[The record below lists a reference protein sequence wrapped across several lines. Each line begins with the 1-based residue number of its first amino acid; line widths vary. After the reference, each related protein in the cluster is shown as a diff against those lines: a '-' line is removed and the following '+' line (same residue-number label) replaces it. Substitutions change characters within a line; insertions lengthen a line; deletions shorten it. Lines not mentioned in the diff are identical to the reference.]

1 MPTSS
6 STSSSPVLRPSV
18 GTGGHAPDDRAW
30 FLKDSSWE
38 DSTWV
43 FAPTN
48 ALEERDPVRLRWD
61 FALQD
66 GHRFTDERYAPLLQT
81 SKQLI
86 GLIRTRSLCT
96 GLPLRPSSVLNYFLT
111 LRFLVRWMDQEGFA
125 RFADLDA
132 PALLQFQGWLTELPM
147 ARRSPRS
154 ASTMQRHLYLFTY
167 LHRFRCD
174 LDDGLQID
182 PFPGGSHRQAAGDRE
197 GLRRPWPHTPDPVA
211 VALLQAAVDIV
222 THDAS
227 QVLHAREIYRQAAA
241 AAQGLDGYAHTGKAT
256 RALRRTSNAQP
267 GIERPV
273 PSVAELVLRIDM
285 LYAACY
291 VVLSYLVGPRV
302 SEILHLRAG
311 CVRRHDGGAAD
322 APVTVI
328 VGAIFKRQPG
338 FDGRPHEWVAPP
350 VAVQAISVL
359 EALSA
364 EHRAISGRHELWLRR
379 RRGNGATEWY
389 HVQPEMLEIASPQ
402 RVSTQLRRF
411 GALLGLTHQDRP
423 WKLTTHQGR
432 KTFARF
438 AALRDRSCLFALA
451 QHLGHRERAQTD
463 HGYVGSDYRLEQEID
478 AEILEQSVAAW
489 EHMLATPGL
498 GGRAGAEIV
507 AKRPRFRGSRMKQD
521 LKSYARLLVDAGLVL
536 GVCDWGF
543 CVYREE
549 HSACLGNAAG
559 PNPARREPSTCAR
572 CKNFAVSAQHRQYWL
587 EQVRRCER
595 LLNEPALPL
604 QSLRI
609 VRERLNEANILLR
622 AIDAAGLPET
632 DHV

>member
-1 MPTSS
+1 MPASS
-6 STSSSPVLRPSV
+6 SLVLQPSV
-18 GTGGHAPDDRAW
+18 GAGGHASDDRAW
-30 FLKDSSWE
+30 FLKDSGW
-38 DSTWV
+38 DDPTWV

-48 ALEERDPVRLRWD
+48 ALEERHPVRLRWD

-66 GHRFTDERYAPLLQT
+66 GRLFTDERYAGLLQT

-86 GLIRTRSLCT
+86 GLIRSRSLCT
-96 GLPLRPSSVLNYFLT
+96 GLPLRPSSVLNSFFS
-111 LRFLVRWMDQEGFA
+111 LRHLVRWMDQEGFA

-132 PALLQFQGWLTELPM
+132 PALLQFQRWLAQLPM
-147 ARRSPRS
+147 ARRSTRS

-167 LHRFRCD
+167 LYRFRAD
-174 LDDGLQID
+174 LDGGLEID
-182 PFPGGSHRQAAGDRE
+182 PFPGGNHHQAAGDRE
-197 GLRRPWPHTPDPVA
+197 GLRRPWPYTPDPVA
-211 VALLQAAVDIV
+211 VALLQAAVHIV

-227 QVLHAREIYRQAAA
+227 QILHAREIYRQAAVA
-241 AAQGLDGYAHTGKAT
+241 AADLDGYAHTGKAT
-256 RALRRTSNAQP
+256 RALRCASNAQP

-311 CVRRHDGGAAD
+311 CVQRHDGGAAD
-322 APVTVI
+322 SPVTVI

-338 FDGRPHEWVAPP
+338 YDGRRHEWVAPP
-350 VAVQAISVL
+350 VAVQAVSVL

-389 HVQPEMLEIASPQ
+389 HVHPEMLEIASHQ

-411 GALLGLTHQDRP
+411 GTWLGLTHQDRP
-423 WKLTTHQGR
+423 WKLSTHQGR

-507 AKRPRFRGSRMKQD
+507 AKRPRFRGSRLKQD

-572 CKNFAVSAQHRQYWL
+572 CKNFAVSEQHRPYWL
-587 EQVRRCER
+587 EQARRCER

-609 VRERLNEANILLR
+609 VRQRLNEADILLR
-622 AIDAAGLPET
+622 AIDTGGLPET
-632 DHV
+632 DHG